1 MPAKFTSH
9 EPHAARH
16 RSHSMDAL
24 HGTLALHRM
33 TALDGA
39 GALQVGGLPLHP
51 LIVHAIVILVPLT
64 ALAMILGTVWPAA
77 RRRLGVV
84 TPLAALVLV
93 ILVPLTVAA
102 GQSLEAAI
110 GPRPG
115 VLQHASLGGMLQPWV
130 IAMLLTSAAQWA
142 WYRWGVPTAT
152 PEHAR
157 RTSTIT
163 IAIGVFVVIAAVGAV
178 VMVVLIGESGA
189 RAVWGGLSA

>member
-1 MPAKFTSH
+1 MPARFTSR
-9 EPHAARH
+9 ELRAARH

-33 TALDGA
+33 MASDGA

-64 ALAMILGTVWPAA
+64 AVAMILGTVWPAA
-77 RRRLGVV
+77 RRRLGLV
-84 TPLAALVLV
+84 TPLAALALV

-115 VLQHASLGGMLQPWV
+115 VLPHAALGGMLLPWV
-130 IAMLLTSAAQWA
+130 IAMLVASAAQWA
-142 WYRWGVPTAT
+142 WYRWGVPRATAD
-152 PEHAR
+152 HAR
-157 RTSTIT
+157 RTSAIT
-163 IAIGVFVVIAAVGAV
+163 IAIGVVSIIAAFGAV

-189 RAVWGGLSA
+189 RAVWGGLAG